1 MNMGYQGWWQ
11 TWLGGGMEVCWH
23 IQNSWL
29 LDASPRDSLQTLR
42 GLRTEGV
49 HGGLGEVAA
58 PPSPPAS
65 SDPEVLSHRS

>member
-1 MNMGYQGWWQ
+1 MVVQS
-11 TWLGGGMEVCWH
+11 WLRDGMEVCWH

-29 LDASPRDSLQTLR
+29 LDASPRDLLQTLR

-49 HGGLGEVAA
+49 HGRLGEVAA

-65 SDPEVLSHRS
+65 SNPEVLSRQS